1 MLHTWLALCSLI
13 SHYSST
19 CNIDSNN
26 WSTTSIHDLK
36 IYNSSNSTYG
46 VQYYPALEKI
56 LNFGNLTM
64 GHPGLV
70 SFPNASSIGSV
81 AFRRYYSSM
90 DVTTTK
96 KRKRAAT
103 ALKERIWPDGII
115 PYVIAAN
122 FSAFKTVLYEIDR
135 RAVTIS
141 GDHKNL
147 FKRAMRHWENYTCV
161 SFVPKLDHHRHYIIC
176 CSYVGRREDGPQ
188 AISIG
193 KNCDKF
199 GIVVHELGHV
209 IGFWH
214 EHTRPDRDH
223 YVDIFYK
230 SIQPGQ
236 DYNFEKSKPE
246 EVDSLGEPYDFNSIM
261 HYARDTFSRGTF
273 HDTILPKPSSGFR
286 SEIGQR
292 VHLSYGDIR
301 QAKKLYKC
309 SECGST
315 LLFETAELIASSSGR
330 CVWHIVAPE
339 GQTVFLNIT
348 GAFLIFPSN
357 GCLEEKSDTI
367 IVRDGYSAKAPLL
380 ASLTTHVSDKIC
392 GDEIGYR
399 TITSSGSRL
408 YVELRSI
415 SPPPLSIGRYF
426 LSPRYPDAYPS
437 NSDCLWTVHVSEGY
451 QVAVEVVYFHLEQH
465 KECIYDRVVF
475 WETSEGES
483 PLITLCGIVTN
494 RQIVTRKSNQMVIR
508 FFADNSVQKSGFEL
522 EFVRELDECATGLQV
537 CEHRCVNTVGS
548 FRCDCH
554 IGYSLRPDG
563 RTCESTCGG
572 FLQTSSGSFSS
583 PNYPQH
589 YPSSKECVWEIEA
602 EYGYQIFLNFTT
614 FNIEGMKTECSY
626 DYVKIGESERMCGEY
641 AEPLLFTS
649 ASNRVRVEFV
659 SDSSV
664 ERTGFLANFI
674 ADLDECQTDNAG
686 CEHICQNRLGSYL
699 CLCHIG
705 YILADDG
712 HNCKEGGCF
721 FELNS
726 PSGRVCL
733 ALRFCTLIQ
742 NKFLFLPGK
751 VSTPNYPN
759 SYPVNQ
765 NCTWH
770 FITTPGHRLML
781 SFSSFQIEEHSQCKY
796 DSVSIF
802 DGGDSNAPPIGI
814 FCGVVPPPMFMSS
827 TNQLFLSF
835 ASDASVSRQG
845 FEASYSSVC
854 GGRLVAESTLGH
866 IYSHATSAGGECRR
880 DRSIEAFVWNLQP
893 LLLKQKKC
901 VNMTMWRFTM
911 VLSLYL
917 IDFLGDFVV
926 IKSLK
931 SLRVQVLFKYIE
943 LVLK

>member
-1 MLHTWLALCSLI
+1 
-13 SHYSST
+13 
-19 CNIDSNN
+19 
-26 WSTTSIHDLK
+26 
-36 IYNSSNSTYG
+36 
-46 VQYYPALEKI
+46 
-56 LNFGNLTM
+56 
-64 GHPGLV
+64 
-70 SFPNASSIGSV
+70 GSV

-122 FSAFKTVLYEIDR
+122 FS
-135 RAVTIS
+135 

-161 SFVPKLDHHRHYIIC
+161 SFVPKLDHHRHYIMFTIDKCGC

-315 LLFETAELIASSSGR
+315 LLFETAELITSSSGR

-348 GAFLIFPSN
+348 GTIARFIFFYIVFSYLTDRNRAFQPVSQPMFHI
-357 GCLEEKSDTI
+357 
-367 IVRDGYSAKAPLL
+367 
-380 ASLTTHVSDKIC
+380 SDKIC

-426 LSPRYPDAYPS
+426 LVCGGPIFADHGVIQSPRYPDAYPS

-649 ASNRVRVEFV
+649 ASNHVRVEFV

-712 HNCKEGGCF
+712 RNCKEGGCF

-726 PSGRVCL
+726 PS
-733 ALRFCTLIQ
+733 
-742 NKFLFLPGK
+742 GK

-866 IYSHATSAGGECRR
+866 IYSHATYSDSKYGKSQECWWRVSA
-880 DRSIEAFVWNLQP
+880 RSQHRGVRLEFTAFTIEAEEMCQYDYVEIYDGSEPVLDRLFGRFCGDQIPEIVTSTGPDILLILHTDDSEEEKGFVVEYRESPRRRVPPKLQP
-893 LLLKQKKC
+893 TRRIPVKEPI
-901 VNMTMWRFTM
+901 N
-911 VLSLYL
+911 
-917 IDFLGDFVV
+917 
-926 IKSLK
+926 
-931 SLRVQVLFKYIE
+931 
-943 LVLK
+943 